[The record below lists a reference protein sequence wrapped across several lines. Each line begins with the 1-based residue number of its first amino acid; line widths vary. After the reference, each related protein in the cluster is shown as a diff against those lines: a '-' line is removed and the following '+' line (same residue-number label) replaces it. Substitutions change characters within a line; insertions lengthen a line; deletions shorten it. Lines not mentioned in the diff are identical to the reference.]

1 MARGVSI
8 DLIVDPKGAIE
19 GIGKASNSAEGA
31 TQFFSSMG
39 KVGAAAIA
47 AVGAAAIGA
56 AAGLATA
63 TRSASKYADD
73 ILTLATNTNL
83 STDEL
88 QAYKYAAEL
97 TDVSFDTFTK
107 SQGKFTKSMQ
117 DATRSGAS
125 PAAEA
130 FASLGL
136 SVTDSS
142 GNLVDSTKLY
152 WQAIDAL
159 GTVANETERTALAQ
173 DIFGKSG
180 ADMNSLIAQ
189 GSAGFQKLTEEAR
202 KNGAVMSG
210 SQLEA
215 LGAFDDKMQSLTST
229 AEAAKNALGLTLLP
243 VLDELAGSGT
253 SALGE
258 FTSAL
263 LDANG
268 DLSKAGPA
276 FESLGT
282 NIAHALTTAIP
293 KILQVATSLV
303 TGLVDGIVKQAPKLI
318 STAIPLLV
326 NFTTGILAMLPAV
339 LDAGVQVLIA
349 LVQGIA
355 AAIPTLIPAALDA
368 VFGLQDAILDNLPM
382 LIDAGIQLLIGLAV
396 GIIDAIPKLIDRIPV
411 IISSVI
417 SSLIGAIPQLVVAGV
432 QLFVA
437 IVKNLPAIILGI
449 ISAVPEIVN
458 ALVGTLGD
466 PKFWKQMGDA
476 GLQLIRGLWEGIK
489 NAGAWLWRQISG
501 FFNGVI
507 NNIKNLFGIHSPS
520 TLFGDF
526 GGNMIAGL
534 VGGIK
539 GGYGLVTRT
548 MGDLSDKVSG
558 GFQGSLAATAKATVA
573 TSVSASSTP
582 TGGGD
587 GFSPDPELRTL
598 MRNLISAVGAIQPGW
613 ILPEQL
619 SRTTQVGT
627 SRLTALGAT

>member
-1 MARGVSI
+1 MAKGVSI
-8 DLIVDPKGAIE
+8 DLIVDPKGAID
-19 GIGKASNSAEGA
+19 GLDKASSRAEGA
-31 TQFFSSMG
+31 TQFFSSLG
-39 KVGAAAIA
+39 KIGAAAVA

-63 TRSASKYADD
+63 TRSASQYADD
-73 ILTLATNTNL
+73 ILTLATNTHL

-97 TDVSFDTFTK
+97 TDVSFETFTK

-117 DATRSGAS
+117 DAVRSGAS

-130 FASLGL
+130 FSALGL
-136 SVTDSS
+136 SVTDSN
-142 GNLVDSTKLY
+142 GKLLDSTQLY

-159 GTVANETERTALAQ
+159 GAVANETERTALAQ

-189 GSAGFQKLTEEAR
+189 GSAGFRELTEEAR

-210 SQLEA
+210 PQLEA

-229 AEAAKNALGLTLLP
+229 AAAAKNALGLTLLP

-282 NIAHALTTAIP
+282 NIAQALTTAIP
-293 KILQVATSLV
+293 KILQVASSLV
-303 TGLVDGIVKQAPKLI
+303 SGLIQGIVSQGPKLI
-318 STAIPLLV
+318 QTAIPLLV
-326 NFTTGILAMLPAV
+326 NFTTGILAMLPAI
-339 LDAGVQVLIA
+339 LDAGVKILIA
-349 LVQGIA
+349 LVQGVA
-355 AAIPTLIPAALDA
+355 SALPELIPAAVDA
-368 VFGLQDAILDNLPM
+368 VIGLVTALVDNLPM
-382 LIDAGIQLLIGLAV
+382 LIDAGIQLLLGVTLGLVNA
-396 GIIDAIPKLIDRIPV
+396 IPQLIDALPTIITALITG
-411 IISSVI
+411 
-417 SSLIGAIPQLVVAGV
+417 LIGAIPQLVMAGV
-432 QLFVA
+432 KLLIA
-437 IVKNLPAIILGI
+437 IVQNTPAIIGGI
-449 ISAVPEIVN
+449 IKAVPVIIG
-458 ALVGTLGD
+458 ALLGAIGD
-466 PKFWKQMGDA
+466 PKFWQAMGDA

-520 TLFGDF
+520 TVFGDF
-526 GGNMIAGL
+526 GGSMIAGL

-539 GGYGLVTRT
+539 GGYGLVTNT
-548 MGDLSDKVSG
+548 MGDLSDKVSD
-558 GFQGSLAATAKATVA
+558 GFQSSLAVDARATLAATGGAAVGGSGGQVIINLQSLVPSAEGGRAIVA
-573 TSVSASSTP
+573 ALGEYVR
-582 TGGGD
+582 GGGR
-587 GFSPDPELRTL
+587 GLRT
-598 MRNLISAVGAIQPGW
+598 V
-613 ILPEQL
+613 
-619 SRTTQVGT
+619 
-627 SRLTALGAT
+627 LGG